1 MCASATRGT
10 RPRRRASS
18 PVCSTLSG
26 PSTSRP
32 RSPRSAPLRPSA
44 SEPDRRHRLPVADS
58 RASRDDG
65 GMNVEIRRIHA
76 GEGPQLRVL
85 RLRALADDPSAFSST
100 YAREELFPET
110 RWVQWAKESAAG
122 DDHALFLAIVDGI
135 SRGLIGAARA
145 EPIGDLEDRLLA
157 RSTGEHGVGLY
168 SMWTDP
174 EYRGHG
180 LGRRLVTT
188 SIAWAESIRAPYVA
202 LWVIRGNDRAI
213 SLYRAPGFVEAE
225 TVRSAPGDP
234 CADEIRMVRPPAPV
248 GA

>member
-1 MCASATRGT
+1 
-10 RPRRRASS
+10 
-18 PVCSTLSG
+18 
-26 PSTSRP
+26 
-32 RSPRSAPLRPSA
+32 
-44 SEPDRRHRLPVADS
+44 
-58 RASRDDG
+58 
-65 GMNVEIRRIHA
+65 MNVEIRRIHA

-122 DDHALFLAIVDGI
+122 DDHALFVAIVDGI

-157 RSTGEHGVGLY
+157 RSTGAHGVGLY

-180 LGRRLVTT
+180 LGRQLVDAA
-188 SIAWAESIRAPYVA
+188 IAWAEDIRAPYVA
-202 LWVIRGNDRAI
+202 LWVTRDNERAI
-213 SLYRAPGFVEAE
+213 ELYRRSGFTE
-225 TVRSAPGDP
+225 TDVVRSVPDDP
-234 CADEIRMVRPPAPV
+234 CAGQIRLVRAPTA
-248 GA
+248 G